1 MSTTT
6 GVTFEVV
13 GHPTPQGSKTKMPN
27 GIYLEGRDAGQR
39 ARHKSWRA
47 AVAKAARDVAHDDI
61 GAPYDGPLVVE
72 IEFRFPV
79 PKVRA
84 RKVAASPHGSIPK
97 LTSPD
102 VDKLARSVLDGLTD
116 GGLIVDDRLVVEL
129 TASKVEALGW
139 TGATIAVQ
147 RWGA

>member
-1 MSTTT
+1 MSTLT

-47 AVAKAARDVAHDDI
+47 AVAEAARDVAGHDDVQ
-61 GAPYDGPLVVE
+61 APYDGPLVVE

-84 RKVAASPHGSIPK
+84 RKVAAFGPIPK